1 MMNPTFICLCL
12 VAGLCLGA
20 SLDKP
25 EQGGAAGE
33 AVEGDAGIDADA
45 VKLLESEEIEEVA
58 KASESVGFEIPN
70 KFLWV
75 YYCCSVLIMLRK
87 CQEILL

>member
-1 MMNPTFICLCL
+1 MSL

-33 AVEGDAGIDADA
+33 AAERNAGIDADA

-58 KASESVGFEIPN
+58 EASNSYHSKK
-70 KFLWV
+70 KFSKIEWV
-75 YYCCSVLIMLRK
+75 SSPKDCTQK
-87 CQEILL
+87 